1 VILALISW
9 FGGLRKREDMNV
21 PEMGP
26 VVSILMKPGVP
37 TVEASSSIL
46 DVARMMKNKGMR
58 NLFVVKDGKPI
69 GVVRDW
75 DVITNVVAL
84 HLDPAA
90 IQARQVMYAPPP
102 MVELN
107 ASLGDITKLM
117 AETGGRR
124 ILVADKRGMYGTV
137 TAGDV
142 LNFVSG
148 VPSKA
153 YRDALKKISE
163 GGA

>member
-1 VILALISW
+1 
-9 FGGLRKREDMNV
+9 
-21 PEMGP
+21 MGA

-37 TVEASSSIL
+37 TVEASTSVL
-46 DVARMMKNKGMR
+46 DVARTMKHKRVR

-75 DVITNVVAL
+75 DIITNVVAL
-84 HLDPAA
+84 HLDPAS
-90 IQARQVMYAPPP
+90 IQAGQVMYTPPP
-102 MVELN
+102 VVGLN
-107 ASLGDITKLM
+107 ASLGDITRLM
-117 AETGGRR
+117 AETGARR
-124 ILVADKRGMYGTV
+124 ILVADKSGMFGTV

-153 YRDALKKISE
+153 YGDMLKRIREE
-163 GGA
+163 GA

>member
-1 VILALISW
+1 
-9 FGGLRKREDMNV
+9 V
-21 PEMGP
+21 PEMGS
-26 VVSILMKPGVP
+26 VLSILMKPGVP
-37 TVEASSSIL
+37 TVEASSSVL
-46 DVARMMKNKGMR
+46 DVARTMKHKGVR

-75 DVITNVVAL
+75 DIITNVVAL
-84 HLDPAA
+84 HLDPAS
-90 IQARQVMYAPPP
+90 IQARQVMYTPPP
-102 MVELN
+102 IVGLN

-117 AETGGRR
+117 AETGARR
-124 ILVADKRGMYGTV
+124 ILVADKSGMFGTV

-153 YRDALKKISE
+153 YAHVLSKIREE
-163 GGA
+163 GA

>member
-1 VILALISW
+1 
-9 FGGLRKREDMNV
+9 M
-21 PEMGP
+21 PEMGS
-26 VVSILMKPGVP
+26 VLSILMKPGVP
-37 TVEASSSIL
+37 TVEASSSVL
-46 DVARMMKNKGMR
+46 DVARTMKHKGVR

-75 DVITNVVAL
+75 DIITNLVAL
-84 HLDPAA
+84 HLDPAS
-90 IQARQVMYAPPP
+90 IQARQVMYTPPP
-102 MVELN
+102 MVGLD

-117 AETGGRR
+117 AETGARR
-124 ILVADKRGMYGTV
+124 ILVADKSGTFGTV

-153 YRDALKKISE
+153 YAHVLSKIREE
-163 GGA
+163 GA